1 MVKCFNMTKEEITK
15 KTIEVLNNPSSSTNS
30 ELKFA
35 LEIINADYETTKDN
49 IIKLT
54 YHLDSLEEQ
63 YNKVLKEYNK
73 RNGGR

>member
-1 MVKCFNMTKEEITK
+1 MTKEEITK
-15 KTIEVLNNPSSSTNS
+15 KTMEVLNDPSSSTNS
-30 ELKFA
+30 ELKLA